1 MNKKL
6 ADSLLKIG
14 KLKSLK
20 RTGWVREGMPDP
32 ESVAEH
38 TFRVCLMVVFL
49 GKNLQI
55 SEEKLLKMA
64 VLHDIEEV
72 VTNDP
77 VTQRGAKDIDDH
89 DHAAEADF
97 VKDLVSEAS
106 GAEDLFKLWKEHLT

>member
-77 VTQRGAKDIDDH
+77 VTQRTAVDTRKVCIT
-89 DHAAEADF
+89 EPPWPPVADPGGPYNTR
-97 VKDLVSEAS
+97 VKQEIELDGS
-106 GAEDLFKLWKEHLT
+106 